1 MGSAALAITAGIEN
15 RWLRGLAILALMAS
29 PVIMLLGFPLMAAAI
44 WVLVR

>member
-15 RWLRGLAILALMAS
+15 RWLRGLAVLALMAS
-29 PVIMLLGFPLMAAAI
+29 PVIMLLGFPLMVAAI